1 MSLVSLGLEKP
12 FSLMSGE
19 IPDFTGSGVPV
30 VHFTCPPEFVK
41 NKSVNSVRSGVP
53 SVPFTCTPEFIKN
66 KSVNPVSAERN
77 DVGGVGGVGGAPVV
91 SAELQPWGADSD
103 WRWGRQGGTGGRLL
117 PLSGPEQDLQ

>member
-1 MSLVSLGLEKP
+1 
-12 FSLMSGE
+12 MSGE
-19 IPDFTGSGVPV
+19 ISDFTGFGVRV

-77 DVGGVGGVGGAPVV
+77 DVGGVGGVGGLQLYLQSCSPG
-91 SAELQPWGADSD
+91 ELTV
-103 WRWGRQGGTGGRLL
+103 TGGGVVREGQEVFYSLCL
-117 PLSGPEQDLQ
+117 AQDKTCSDR